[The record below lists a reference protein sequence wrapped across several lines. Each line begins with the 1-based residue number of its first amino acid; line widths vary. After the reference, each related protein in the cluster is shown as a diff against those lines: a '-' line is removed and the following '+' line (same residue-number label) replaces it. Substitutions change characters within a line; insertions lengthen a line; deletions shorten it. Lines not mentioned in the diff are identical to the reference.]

1 MHNGLII
8 ISILTLCNFLMFS
21 ALVVI
26 VIKTK
31 KQDQKSSFRQIP
43 SPTKPSISEQTTEI
57 RKLQIAGVIP
67 DKKDSS
73 EFSDE
78 YKPNSIES
86 PEEALAR

>member
-1 MHNGLII
+1 MHNGLVI

-26 VIKTK
+26 VIKAK
-31 KQDQKSSFRQIP
+31 NQDQKSSFRQIP
-43 SPTKPSISEQTTEI
+43 SPAKPLKLEQTTEI
-57 RKLQIAGVIP
+57 HKLQIAGVFP
-67 DKKDSS
+67 DENNSS

-86 PEEALAR
+86 PEATLAR